1 MQLRFTTTGAKT
13 SMNTIFDCSRVKGDK
28 EPKLDLS
35 ARLHLTRGCAD
46 FSMEKICYADK
57 ASSTQTKKCAT
68 KLDIITHHSNSN
80 YLYWGF
86 IPFFC
91 AKKNCLPNSSGIEK
105 QKGELFA
112 YQSFVIRLLD
122 LPKK

>member
-57 ASSTQTKKCAT
+57 ASSS
-68 KLDIITHHSNSN
+68 SNEEVCNKTRYYHN

-86 IPFFC
+86 IPFFS
-91 AKKNCLPNSSGIEK
+91 AKKNCLPNRSGIEK

>member
-68 KLDIITHHSNSN
+68 KLDIIPIICIGDLS
-80 YLYWGF
+80 
-86 IPFFC
+86 
-91 AKKNCLPNSSGIEK
+91 
-105 QKGELFA
+105 LFSPLKRIVCPTI
-112 YQSFVIRLLD
+112 QE
-122 LPKK
+122 

>member
-68 KLDIITHHSNSN
+68 KLDIIPIICIGDLH
-80 YLYWGF
+80 
-86 IPFFC
+86 IPFFS
-91 AKKNCLPNSSGIEK
+91 AKKNCLPNRSGIEK
-105 QKGELFA
+105 PKGELFA

>member
-68 KLDIITHHSNSN
+68 KLDIITHHTYAPELN
-80 YLYWGF
+80 LE
-86 IPFFC
+86 
-91 AKKNCLPNSSGIEK
+91 KKLESAVTYHSEVPRSCGVRICK
-105 QKGELFA
+105 
-112 YQSFVIRLLD
+112 
-122 LPKK
+122 